1 MQEIEFSTSPIARR
15 EAAIL
20 MPARFTEPRMG
31 TAAHPQFPTSKL
43 VRDDHS
49 AVWAALAILTAM
61 CCQLVFLLH
70 GCDWDFSGDEAEF
83 WTWSQRLDW
92 SYFARGPLIA
102 LLIWLPTKLLGG
114 LSQAVD
120 GSLMFA
126 ARLPAVLLGGL
137 TAWGVFRLGERASES
152 RRAGFL
158 AVLVLPAVPVLAAGA
173 TLMNCDTPLVCCW
186 TWATVWTLRAVN
198 SNRLKT
204 WVAVGLLGALGVWA
218 KYTMLAF
225 PASLAL
231 FLAIR
236 SRHRR
241 LLAGPGFWTAVGLC
255 VGLGLAPILAWNV
268 RHDWVGLGQ
277 LADRVGLSTRSQWGS
292 IWPMLAF
299 LGGEVAALGG
309 VWWVA
314 GIFAIAQAL
323 TTVVQTGRTARQ
335 AAALESNEHASVL
348 DHSALVF
355 LLCQW
360 GIIWV
365 ACFVASLIGETEV
378 NWMAAG
384 YIPVVVL
391 IGIRIDSLLARRRGR
406 AIVYLAAWCVSLA
419 GVIAMHH
426 TEWFYP
432 SLSSWLPPSTELCP
446 APLRRYDPTARM
458 RGHKALSQAVAERL
472 TALRSSGL
480 SPFVL
485 TPTYGLAS
493 SLCFY
498 LPDHPET
505 YCLSW
510 NYGMATRPVNQHDLW
525 HPNPR
530 HDPEIFVGRPAI
542 VVDDANYPPCYA
554 MHLVRKGIFGT
565 AEKVDQV
572 VVRERGV
579 IVGAWNVTI
588 CRDYRGLAG
597 FRQSP
602 PVDAWATHR
611 RHPVD
616 CEQMTSM
623 ADRAR
628 R

>member
-1 MQEIEFSTSPIARR
+1 METDP
-15 EAAIL
+15 
-20 MPARFTEPRMG
+20 
-31 TAAHPQFPTSKL
+31 HPQTPISEV
-43 VRDDHS
+43 VRDDRS
-49 AVWAALAILTAM
+49 AVWAAVAILTAM

-137 TAWGVFRLGERASES
+137 TAWGVFRLGELASGS
-152 RRAGFL
+152 RRAGML
-158 AVLVLPAVPVLAAGA
+158 AVLILPAIPVLAVGA

-186 TWATVWTLRAVN
+186 TWAAVWALRALT
-198 SNRLKT
+198 SNGLRN
-204 WVAVGLLGALGVWA
+204 WVATGLIGAVGVLA

-231 FLAIR
+231 FLMIR

-255 VGLGLAPILAWNV
+255 VGLGLAPILVWNV

-277 LADRVGLSTRSQWGS
+277 LADRVGLSTRARWGS
-292 IWPMLAF
+292 IWPVLAF

-309 VWWVA
+309 IWWVV
-314 GIFAIAQAL
+314 GIFAIGQALVTVVRTDRAWAQA
-323 TTVVQTGRTARQ
+323 
-335 AAALESNEHASVL
+335 ESPAECEPRGGP
-348 DHSALVF
+348 DQSALVF

-360 GIIWV
+360 GTIWT
-365 ACFVASLIGETEV
+365 ACLVASLIGETEV

-384 YIPVVVL
+384 YVPVVVL
-391 IGIRIDSLLARRRGR
+391 IGIRIDSMLARRRGR
-406 AIVYLAAWCVSLA
+406 AIVYLAAWCASLA
-419 GVIAMHH
+419 GVIAIHH

-432 SLSSWLPPSTELCP
+432 SVSRLLPPSTRNCP

-458 RGHKALSQAVAERL
+458 RGHKALSQAVAQRL
-472 TALRSSGL
+472 SEFQSSGL
-480 SPFVL
+480 NPFVL

-498 LPDHPET
+498 LPGHPET

-510 NYGMATRPVNQHDLW
+510 NPGMTADPVNQHDLW

-530 HDPEIFVGRPAI
+530 HDPEVFMGRPAI

-554 MHLVRKGIFGT
+554 THLVRKGIFGSV
-565 AEKVDQV
+565 EEINQV

-579 IVGAWNVTI
+579 VVGAWNITV

-602 PVDAWATHR
+602 PVEAWATHR
-611 RHPVD
+611 PRPAD
-616 CEQMTSM
+616 GEQATSLVN
-623 ADRAR
+623 RVR